1 MANNSTIEEEILL
14 RLDVITKLLI
24 SRVPSNG
31 ESVSAKDRIL
41 TLEEMGLSTAQI
53 ASLVGK
59 KSKDVSSTLLKAKNK
74 RKRK

>member
-1 MANNSTIEEEILL
+1 MANNSTIEEDILL
-14 RLDVITKLLI
+14 RLDVITKMLI

-31 ESVSAKDRIL
+31 ESASAKDQIL
-41 TLEEMGLSTAQI
+41 MLGKMGLSTAQI

-59 KSKDVSSTLLKAKNK
+59 KSKDVSSTLLKAKRK